1 MQNYMRTILSALQT
15 WINKRLKETVPE
27 TDTAHQQFVTDA
39 DGNAVWEERTHYEE
53 FNIGLIWKD
62 AAPALFQAD
71 DEAGVSMFAS
81 AVAISHKPIDGK
93 EYTITHNGVASTHI
107 CRYLGDAN
115 EAYWMFGNYSL
126 MFDNVD
132 TGEKFIIMIPDPN
145 VIDVENDGIH
155 AIVYDLTNM
164 GTGNAALT
172 SVTMSVEGL
181 YTDVHK
187 LDEKYLTETIAR
199 ISDVEEMID
208 TALGV
213 IENGTY

>member
-39 DGNAVWEERTHYEE
+39 DGNTVWEDRTHYEE
-53 FNIGLIWKD
+53 ISTGLIWED
-62 AAPALFQAD
+62 AAPILVDAD
-71 DEAGVSMFAS
+71 DDAGVSVFMSTAT
-81 AVAISHKPIDGK
+81 VSHHPIEGK
-93 EYTITHNGVASTHI
+93 EYTIAHNGVASTHV
-107 CRYLGDAN
+107 CQYMDAGD
-115 EAYWMFGNYSL
+115 EAYWMFGNTAL
-126 MFDNVD
+126 MMGTGD
-132 TGEKFIIMIPDPN
+132 TGEKFVIMIPDPN
-145 VIDVENDGIH
+145 VIDVESAGFY
-155 AIVYDLTNM
+155 AIVYDLTNI
-164 GTGNAALT
+164 GTGNAAPT
-172 SVTMSVEGL
+172 TMTMSVDGL
-181 YTDVHK
+181 YADVHK